1 MQPSFSVISS
11 ICIVRLSAIGDVCNA
26 STIISRI
33 RQTWP
38 DVSITWI
45 CGGAEFQLLQLI
57 PDINLIC
64 FDKKAGFKA
73 YRKIWKA
80 LDQQHFDVLL
90 HLQAS
95 LRASILTT
103 RLHARRRIG
112 YHRSR
117 AYELQWLFTNEQ
129 TIQPNGLHVVD
140 NYQAFAD
147 TLGCQ
152 SGPVSWSFELPEE
165 AKGTATKLANDL
177 KRPFVAICP
186 AASKGYK
193 NWHVDGYIQV
203 IQTLQDNQYPV
214 VLVGSPAKIEQ
225 QLASA
230 IEAGLETPVTNLVGA
245 TSLPELMAILRQA
258 ELLITPDTGPAHM
271 ASAMRTPVVGLYAH
285 HNPQRVGPYGY
296 LELAVNHWDKLIRQ
310 QTGKSP
316 EQLPWRCRVKDD
328 QAMQSIQS
336 EEVLAKVAQA
346 IKLKVPKK
354 P

>member
-1 MQPSFSVISS
+1 MQPSFSTISS

-38 DVSITWI
+38 DASITWI
-45 CGGAEFQLLQLI
+45 CGAAEFQLLQLI
-57 PDINLIC
+57 PDLNLIC

-73 YRKIWKA
+73 YRKVWKA
-80 LDQQHFDVLL
+80 LNKQRFDVLL

-95 LRASILTT
+95 FRASILTT

-129 TIQPNGLHVVD
+129 TIQPHGLHVVD

-147 TLGCQ
+147 TLGCK
-152 SGPVSWSFELPEE
+152 SAPVSWPFILPDSAKASALKLVSELG
-165 AKGTATKLANDL
+165 K
-177 KRPFVAICP
+177 PFIAICP

-193 NWHVDGYIQV
+193 NWYVDGYIKV
-203 IQTLQDNQYPV
+203 IQAIQYSQYPV
-214 VLVGSPAKIEQ
+214 ILVGSPAKIER

-230 IEAGLETPVTNLVGA
+230 IEAGLNTPAVNLVGE
-245 TSLPELMAILRQA
+245 TSLPELMAILQQA

-271 ASAMRTPVVGLYAH
+271 AAAMHTPVVGLYAH
-285 HNPQRVGPYGY
+285 HNPLRVGPYGY
-296 LELAVNHWDKLIRQ
+296 VELAVSHWDKLIRQ

-328 QAMQSIQS
+328 HAMQSIQP
-336 EEVLAKVAQA
+336 EEVLAQIAKVL
-346 IKLKVPKK
+346 KLKAL
-354 P
+354 